1 MKTIH
6 NMNLNESKRFDKIA
20 MGYDRDDIVN
30 PKDMEKYYLKDEQ
43 DKYGVIGI
51 EIKVIEDRK

>member
-6 NMNLNESKRFDKIA
+6 NMNLNEIKRFDKIA

>member
-1 MKTIH
+1 
-6 NMNLNESKRFDKIA
+6 MNLNESKRFDKIA

>member
-6 NMNLNESKRFDKIA
+6 NMNLNESKRFDKKA

-30 PKDMEKYYLKDEQ
+30 PKDMEKYYSKDEQ